1 MKVHTD
7 GATTSAQVAQSGR
20 EEERLRLGKTETEV
34 ILLVIKLT

>member
-7 GATTSAQVAQSGR
+7 GATTYAQVAQSGR
-20 EEERLRLGKTETEV
+20 EEERLKLDKTETEV